1 MYEPE
6 KILVQNA
13 GIDPGVAALLQN
25 ANKGNMDPAA
35 LMAMMNNG
43 GFGGNGGW
51 WWIWIILIFFCW
63 GGFGGN
69 GFGRGSDD
77 ASRLA
82 SQLNT
87 DTNTSLLMQAIQGN
101 KDAISSLSNTLNCDI
116 NAVQTALN
124 TINTSVSQIACDT
137 KLASCEVINAITS
150 GNANLASQLA
160 NCCCQTQRSIDS
172 VNLNLT
178 QMSADNKL
186 SICQQTNTL
195 QNAITG
201 GFNNLLTDNTNKF
214 NVIGAKIDAQTQMIN
229 DKFCQLE
236 MREMQNKIDT
246 LRAEKSALELG
257 LSQSAQTANI
267 VNQLRPYDEALPQGQ
282 FPIPGQSRRKL
293 VDVFISCNGESKK
306 LSVPAE
312 RSIINDTSIGLTV
325 ATNKEEIANMV
336 RQNYNEFK
344 AKKEAASK
352 YDEEMEKCKDILDQ
366 LEAQVEIPT
375 VTNTVDNSKEIN
387 DLKNDVADIRK
398 MIEDAKKMF
407 MGGFPKPPMP
417 PMPNVPAP
425 QMK

>member
-101 KDAISSLSNTLNCDI
+101 K
-116 NAVQTALN
+116 
-124 TINTSVSQIACDT
+124 
-137 KLASCEVINAITS
+137 
-150 GNANLASQLA
+150 
-160 NCCCQTQRSIDS
+160 
-172 VNLNLT
+172 
-178 QMSADNKL
+178 
-186 SICQQTNTL
+186 
-195 QNAITG
+195 
-201 GFNNLLTDNTNKF
+201 
-214 NVIGAKIDAQTQMIN
+214 
-229 DKFCQLE
+229 
-236 MREMQNKIDT
+236 
-246 LRAEKSALELG
+246 
-257 LSQSAQTANI
+257 
-267 VNQLRPYDEALPQGQ
+267 
-282 FPIPGQSRRKL
+282 
-293 VDVFISCNGESKK
+293 
-306 LSVPAE
+306 SVPAE

>member
-1 MYEPE
+1 MNFISRIIKSINAMRERLKIERHEAMYGPHFNEECALKAVSKMENEDGSRGEHWSLEETTSIANQYGINLKGE
-6 KILVQNA
+6 KYNKY
-13 GIDPGVAALLQN
+13 DWYVAL
-25 ANKGNMDPAA
+25 NMIRSDYYRAVVTMTSSDHIKYFVELA
-35 LMAMMNNG
+35 KAWLNDKDIEEGKMWYYYCYIMCDKLRKEAKTMLMLEDDEDEEREYRYARG
-43 GFGGNGGW
+43 GRGR
-51 WWIWIILIFFCW
+51 
-63 GGFGGN
+63 
-69 GFGRGSDD
+69 GRGSDD

-267 VNQLRPYDEALPQGQ
+267 VNQLRPCPVPAYLTCNPFG
-282 FPIPGQSRRKL
+282 
-293 VDVFISCNGESKK
+293 CNGGFTGYGYGY
-306 LSVPAE
+306 
-312 RSIINDTSIGLTV
+312 NDG
-325 ATNKEEIANMV
+325 
-336 RQNYNEFK
+336 
-344 AKKEAASK
+344 
-352 YDEEMEKCKDILDQ
+352 C
-366 LEAQVEIPT
+366 
-375 VTNTVDNSKEIN
+375 
-387 DLKNDVADIRK
+387 
-398 MIEDAKKMF
+398 
-407 MGGFPKPPMP
+407 GCGC
-417 PMPNVPAP
+417 
-425 QMK
+425 

>member
-35 LMAMMNNG
+35 LMAMMNN
-43 GFGGNGGW
+43 
-51 WWIWIILIFFCW
+51 

-267 VNQLRPYDEALPQGQ
+267 VNQLRPCPVPAYLTCNPFG
-282 FPIPGQSRRKL
+282 
-293 VDVFISCNGESKK
+293 CNGGFTGYGYGY
-306 LSVPAE
+306 
-312 RSIINDTSIGLTV
+312 NDG
-325 ATNKEEIANMV
+325 
-336 RQNYNEFK
+336 
-344 AKKEAASK
+344 
-352 YDEEMEKCKDILDQ
+352 C
-366 LEAQVEIPT
+366 
-375 VTNTVDNSKEIN
+375 
-387 DLKNDVADIRK
+387 
-398 MIEDAKKMF
+398 
-407 MGGFPKPPMP
+407 GCGC
-417 PMPNVPAP
+417 
-425 QMK
+425 

>member
-51 WWIWIILIFFCW
+51 WWIWIIPIFFCW

-101 KDAISSLSNTLNCDI
+101 KDAISTLSNTLSCDI

-124 TINTSVSQIACDT
+124 TINTSVSQ
-137 KLASCEVINAITS
+137 
-150 GNANLASQLA
+150 
-160 NCCCQTQRSIDS
+160 
-172 VNLNLT
+172 
-178 QMSADNKL
+178 
-186 SICQQTNTL
+186 
-195 QNAITG
+195 
-201 GFNNLLTDNTNKF
+201 
-214 NVIGAKIDAQTQMIN
+214 
-229 DKFCQLE
+229 
-236 MREMQNKIDT
+236 
-246 LRAEKSALELG
+246 
-257 LSQSAQTANI
+257 
-267 VNQLRPYDEALPQGQ
+267 DEALPQGQ
-282 FPIPGQSRRKL
+282 FPIPGQNRRKL

-366 LEAQVEIPT
+366 LEAQVEVPT

>member
-150 GNANLASQLA
+150 NNTVTYGICPFQWRQLPCRGLILLNINHTATGATEGSLVSVATSVSSSQVSS
-160 NCCCQTQRSIDS
+160 NPTS
-172 VNLNLT
+172 VNTNSGKALLNGSGD
-178 QMSADNKL
+178 QMPTEE
-186 SICQQTNTL
+186 I
-195 QNAITG
+195 
-201 GFNNLLTDNTNKF
+201 
-214 NVIGAKIDAQTQMIN
+214 
-229 DKFCQLE
+229 
-236 MREMQNKIDT
+236 
-246 LRAEKSALELG
+246 
-257 LSQSAQTANI
+257 
-267 VNQLRPYDEALPQGQ
+267 
-282 FPIPGQSRRKL
+282 
-293 VDVFISCNGESKK
+293 
-306 LSVPAE
+306 
-312 RSIINDTSIGLTV
+312 SIGNKYLIYYDKRTGVFQTINHIV
-325 ATNKEEIANMV
+325 AP
-336 RQNYNEFK
+336 
-344 AKKEAASK
+344 AA
-352 YDEEMEKCKDILDQ
+352 
-366 LEAQVEIPT
+366 
-375 VTNTVDNSKEIN
+375 
-387 DLKNDVADIRK
+387 
-398 MIEDAKKMF
+398 
-407 MGGFPKPPMP
+407 
-417 PMPNVPAP
+417 
-425 QMK
+425 

>member
-1 MYEPE
+1 
-6 KILVQNA
+6 
-13 GIDPGVAALLQN
+13 
-25 ANKGNMDPAA
+25 MDPAA

-101 KDAISSLSNTLNCDI
+101 KDAISSLSNTLSCDI

-178 QMSADNKL
+178 QMNADNRL

-236 MREMQNKIDT
+236 KRLLFIVLVLLLRFQILMMRLYLKVSFQYQDRT
-246 LRAEKSALELG
+246 D
-257 LSQSAQTANI
+257 
-267 VNQLRPYDEALPQGQ
+267 VNQSMYLLVVMENLR
-282 FPIPGQSRRKL
+282 
-293 VDVFISCNGESKK
+293 
-306 LSVPAE
+306 
-312 RSIINDTSIGLTV
+312 
-325 ATNKEEIANMV
+325 
-336 RQNYNEFK
+336 NYQ
-344 AKKEAASK
+344 
-352 YDEEMEKCKDILDQ
+352 YL
-366 LEAQVEIPT
+366 L
-375 VTNTVDNSKEIN
+375 
-387 DLKNDVADIRK
+387 
-398 MIEDAKKMF
+398 
-407 MGGFPKPPMP
+407 
-417 PMPNVPAP
+417 NV
-425 QMK
+425 Q

>member
-1 MYEPE
+1 
-6 KILVQNA
+6 
-13 GIDPGVAALLQN
+13 
-25 ANKGNMDPAA
+25 MDPAA

-101 KDAISSLSNTLNCDI
+101 KDAISTLSNTLSCDI

-201 GFNNLLTDNTNKF
+201 GFNNLMTDNASKF
-214 NVIGAKIDAQTQMIN
+214 NVIGAKIDAQTQIIN

-257 LSQSAQTANI
+257 LSQSTQTANI
-267 VNQLRPYDEALPQGQ
+267 VNQL
-282 FPIPGQSRRKL
+282 
-293 VDVFISCNGESKK
+293 
-306 LSVPAE
+306 
-312 RSIINDTSIGLTV
+312 TSSL
-325 ATNKEEIANMV
+325 
-336 RQNYNEFK
+336 
-344 AKKEAASK
+344 AA
-352 YDEEMEKCKDILDQ
+352 ME
-366 LEAQVEIPT
+366 
-375 VTNTVDNSKEIN
+375 N
-387 DLKNDVADIRK
+387 LKNYPCQLNGQLS
-398 MIEDAKKMF
+398 MILLLGLLQLPTKKKQPTWLDKITMSLKLKKKQLLNMTKKCRNAKIFQINQKHKQKF
-407 MGGFPKPPMP
+407 
-417 PMPNVPAP
+417 
-425 QMK
+425 Q

>member
-1 MYEPE
+1 MNFISRIIKSINAMRERLKIERHEAMYGPHFNEECALKAVSKMENEDGSRGEHWSLEETTSIANQYGINLKGE
-6 KILVQNA
+6 KYNKY
-13 GIDPGVAALLQN
+13 DWYVAL
-25 ANKGNMDPAA
+25 NMIRSDYYRAVVTMTSSDHIKYFVELA
-35 LMAMMNNG
+35 KAWLNDKDIEEGKMWYYYCYIMCDKLRKEAKTMLMLEDDEDEEHEYRYARG
-43 GFGGNGGW
+43 GRGR
-51 WWIWIILIFFCW
+51 
-63 GGFGGN
+63 
-69 GFGRGSDD
+69 GRGSDD

-101 KDAISSLSNTLNCDI
+101 KDAISTLSNTLSCDI

-124 TINTSVSQIACDT
+124 TINTSVSKIACDT

-178 QMSADNKL
+178 QMNADNRL

-201 GFNNLLTDNTNKF
+201 GFNNLMTDNASKF

-267 VNQLRPYDEALPQGQ
+267 VNQLRPCPVPAYLTCNPFG
-282 FPIPGQSRRKL
+282 
-293 VDVFISCNGESKK
+293 CNGGFTGYGYGY
-306 LSVPAE
+306 
-312 RSIINDTSIGLTV
+312 NDGCGCS
-325 ATNKEEIANMV
+325 
-336 RQNYNEFK
+336 
-344 AKKEAASK
+344 
-352 YDEEMEKCKDILDQ
+352 C
-366 LEAQVEIPT
+366 
-375 VTNTVDNSKEIN
+375 
-387 DLKNDVADIRK
+387 
-398 MIEDAKKMF
+398 
-407 MGGFPKPPMP
+407 
-417 PMPNVPAP
+417 
-425 QMK
+425 

>member
-82 SQLNT
+82 SITQV
-87 DTNTSLLMQAIQGN
+87 
-101 KDAISSLSNTLNCDI
+101 SN
-116 NAVQTALN
+116 
-124 TINTSVSQIACDT
+124 
-137 KLASCEVINAITS
+137 
-150 GNANLASQLA
+150 
-160 NCCCQTQRSIDS
+160 
-172 VNLNLT
+172 
-178 QMSADNKL
+178 
-186 SICQQTNTL
+186 
-195 QNAITG
+195 
-201 GFNNLLTDNTNKF
+201 
-214 NVIGAKIDAQTQMIN
+214 
-229 DKFCQLE
+229 
-236 MREMQNKIDT
+236 
-246 LRAEKSALELG
+246 
-257 LSQSAQTANI
+257 
-267 VNQLRPYDEALPQGQ
+267 PYDEALPQGQ
-282 FPIPGQSRRKL
+282 FPIPGQNRRKL

-366 LEAQVEIPT
+366 LEAQVEAPII
-375 VTNTVDNSKEIN
+375 TNTIDNSKEIN

-398 MIEDAKKMF
+398 MIEDTKKMF

-425 QMK
+425 MK

>member
-1 MYEPE
+1 MNFISRIIKSINAMRERLKIERHEAMYGPHFNEECALKAVSKMENEDGSHGEYWSLEETTSIANQYGINLKGE
-6 KILVQNA
+6 KYNKY
-13 GIDPGVAALLQN
+13 DWYVAL
-25 ANKGNMDPAA
+25 NMIRSDYYRAVVTMTSSDHIKYFVELA
-35 LMAMMNNG
+35 KAWLNDKDIEEGKMWYYYCYIMCDKLRKEAKTMLMLEDDEDEEREYRYARG
-43 GFGGNGGW
+43 GRGR
-51 WWIWIILIFFCW
+51 
-63 GGFGGN
+63 
-69 GFGRGSDD
+69 GRGSDD

-267 VNQLRPYDEALPQGQ
+267 VNQLRPCPVPAYLTCNPFG
-282 FPIPGQSRRKL
+282 
-293 VDVFISCNGESKK
+293 CNGGFTGYGYGY
-306 LSVPAE
+306 
-312 RSIINDTSIGLTV
+312 NDG
-325 ATNKEEIANMV
+325 
-336 RQNYNEFK
+336 
-344 AKKEAASK
+344 
-352 YDEEMEKCKDILDQ
+352 C
-366 LEAQVEIPT
+366 
-375 VTNTVDNSKEIN
+375 
-387 DLKNDVADIRK
+387 
-398 MIEDAKKMF
+398 
-407 MGGFPKPPMP
+407 GCGC
-417 PMPNVPAP
+417 
-425 QMK
+425 